1 MLPKRQD
8 YYTLLF
14 MIRDK
19 KGKIK
24 SELLPGGGLVGT
36 QQLFGRFYIWKWIF
50 RLAWRYERTI
60 FYLLRKKGLK
70 ATINFLYVKIFV
82 PTGEGSGSAAFFLI
96 GWLIRRFPQLAPS
109 PKYIEMEMTT
119 ICNKRCIICE
129 HTYWKPK
136 TQEIRHLTY
145 KEFKKYVDQFPGLKW
160 VNLTGEGSA
169 FLNPEY
175 VKMLKYLKSKD
186 IPVFLVDHL
195 ADIDKKVL
203 ETLVEIGIDGIYV
216 SMDGA
221 TKKTY
226 EKIKVGCNFDKA
238 VENIKYLIQLKKK
251 YNSPIPEL
259 CFRFVIT
266 KLNFQ
271 EIPAFVDLVVSFGS
285 QRELG
290 DGIRIDFCGLLSFPE
305 IDYLN
310 VKNIPLKIL
319 KEVVE
324 KQKKHD
330 VFVLFAHAEAVGAKN
345 PPLESCLNWM
355 EPYIMMGS
363 YVEPCC
369 AVLMSNN
376 RPWLREHALG
386 LLDEK
391 SFKKIWNSDRY
402 KKFRAT
408 INNPKAPVPLLCAG
422 CRAFETE
429 KRAKKYGIDKNL

>member
-82 PTGEGSGSAAFFLI
+82 PTGEGSGGAAFFLI

-238 VENIKYLIQLKKK
+238 VENIKYLIRLIHGIGDGGYIKSHINQKIFYFLHVFVASYNHSGRAIWQTGIGHERNREIGNALVAVIHYVNNFKIPFFLHYFYTFRAVYYFRHIK
-251 YNSPIPEL
+251 YYL
-259 CFRFVIT
+259 CFFVREAT
-266 KLNFQ
+266 TDTFQ
-271 EIPAFVDLVVSFGS
+271 DTRHAGRDYETGFILFRIIAFL
-285 QRELG
+285 RK
-290 DGIRIDFCGLLSFPE
+290 ID
-305 IDYLN
+305 I
-310 VKNIPLKIL
+310 
-319 KEVVE
+319 
-324 KQKKHD
+324 
-330 VFVLFAHAEAVGAKN
+330 
-345 PPLESCLNWM
+345 
-355 EPYIMMGS
+355 
-363 YVEPCC
+363 
-369 AVLMSNN
+369 
-376 RPWLREHALG
+376 
-386 LLDEK
+386 
-391 SFKKIWNSDRY
+391 
-402 KKFRAT
+402 
-408 INNPKAPVPLLCAG
+408 
-422 CRAFETE
+422 
-429 KRAKKYGIDKNL
+429 